1 MNKESIIKERLL
13 FSFGI
18 AIVFAIAFGLGREST
33 RNKVVNARYD
43 GFMDGFTEGLK
54 SAGDFY
60 SEGKAINVKEVR
72 FKAVKYAKGK

>member
-1 MNKESIIKERLL
+1 MNNESTIKRNLL
-13 FSFGI
+13 FGFAV
-18 AIVFAIAFGLGREST
+18 AILLAVAFGLGREST

-43 GFMDGFTEGLK
+43 GYMDGFTEGLK